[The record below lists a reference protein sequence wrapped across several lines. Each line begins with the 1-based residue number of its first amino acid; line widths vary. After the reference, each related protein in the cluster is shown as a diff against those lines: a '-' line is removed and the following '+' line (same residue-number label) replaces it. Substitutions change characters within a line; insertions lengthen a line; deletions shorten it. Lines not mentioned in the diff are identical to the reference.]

1 MQGHHGTN
9 LKKHLLRIHNFEE
22 ENFKTV
28 TVSSTST
35 SDSASKSTQLTIN
48 EMNTIKI
55 EISKQILI
63 DACVELV
70 TVNGRPFTLM
80 EDSGFK
86 KILDPIKR
94 GLLKK
99 TKEDFSLTAESI
111 QKYISKEASAL
122 RQQIIN
128 EVKNTMVSVKIDG
141 VSRLDRSFLG
151 INIQYVRNG
160 KIVLRTLALKEL
172 ASQHTGMNLKNVILD
187 VLSNFQIQCDQIYT
201 ITKYG

>member
-94 GLLKK
+94 GILKK